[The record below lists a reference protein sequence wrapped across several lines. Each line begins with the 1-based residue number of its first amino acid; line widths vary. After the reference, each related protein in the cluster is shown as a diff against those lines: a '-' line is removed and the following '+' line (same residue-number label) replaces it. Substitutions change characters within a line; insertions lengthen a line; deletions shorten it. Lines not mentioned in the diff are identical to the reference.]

1 MKILYFPVNLSLPP
15 VMRYFCLFV
24 LQLSCCCVFAQAPM
38 MASLEEL
45 RQTKQQAVAFDQQKQ
60 ATIDSIKK
68 NLKPVDELPLAF
80 DNYLQLYE
88 EYKAFKYDS
97 AYSYARKLQQVALQL
112 NDHHRM
118 AQARL
123 KLSFS
128 LVSAGLFKEAAD
140 SLNLLTGTG
149 MHDSLRMEYYQLMG
163 RLYYD
168 LADFTNDSYHTP
180 GYVAKGNHYLDSAIR
195 LCTPGSF
202 QHAYFSG
209 LKDIRSGN
217 NERALLIYNQ
227 LMKRPQLTNHEIALT
242 ASTLSDI
249 YIQNQQNDSAIA
261 LLIKAAIAD
270 IRSSTKE
277 TAAAFN
283 LANLLYKKGDVKNAS
298 SCIELAISDATF
310 YGARQRKVKVS
321 DILPLIESEKLGLVE
336 KQKKTLVTYAVIV
349 TLLLLGLIGLTIVV
363 FRQVNKLK
371 AAKKLIT
378 EAHLKEQ
385 EINHRLSVVNNKLS
399 EANKIKEEYIGY
411 FFNVNSEFFD
421 KIERFKRSLEQKVND
436 RKLEEIRFLVN
447 NINLRAEKEYLLQNF
462 DRVFL
467 KLFPN
472 FVAEFNTLFS
482 PENQIALK
490 EGELLNTDL
499 RIFALIRMGIH
510 DNEKIARILQ
520 YSVNTIN
527 TYKTKIKK
535 RSLVTNEEFEKKIM
549 EIKTV

>member
-1 MKILYFPVNLSLPP
+1 MRFFLLLILI
-15 VMRYFCLFV
+15 
-24 LQLSCCCVFAQAPM
+24 LSCTCVFSQNTVPV
-38 MASLEEL
+38 SLSELEEI
-45 RQTKQQAVAFDQQKQ
+45 KQQVAAYDQRKQ
-60 ATIDSIKK
+60 VIIDSITRR
-68 NLKPVDELPLAF
+68 LEPGSDLPRAF
-80 DNYLQLYE
+80 TNYLQLYE

-97 AYSYARKLQQVALQL
+97 AYSYARKLQEVAIRL
-112 NDHHRM
+112 NDPHRM

-123 KLSFS
+123 KLAFT
-128 LVSAGLFKEAAD
+128 LVSAGLFKEASD
-140 SLNLLTGTG
+140 SLNLLTGT
-149 MHDSLRMEYYQLMG
+149 MIHDSLKMEYYQLMG
-163 RLYYD
+163 RLFYD
-168 LADFTNDSYHTP
+168 LADFNNDSYHTP
-180 GYVAKGNHYLDSAIR
+180 VYVAKGNRYLDSAIR
-195 LCTPGSF
+195 LYSPGSF
-202 QHAYFSG
+202 DYAYFSG

-217 NERALLIYNQ
+217 KEKALLNYKQ
-227 LMKRPQLTNHEIALT
+227 LMGWPDLSNHEIALT

-249 YIQNQQNDSAIA
+249 YIQNQQNDSAIS

-283 LANLLYKKGDVKNAS
+283 LANLLYKRGDVKNAS
-298 SCIELAISDATF
+298 VCIGLAISDATF
-310 YGARQRKVKVS
+310 YGARQRKVKVT

-336 KQKKTLVTYAVIV
+336 KQKKTLITYAIIV
-349 TLLLLGLIGLTIVV
+349 TFLLLGLVGLTIVV

-436 RKLEEIRFLVN
+436 RKLDEIRFLVN

-472 FVAEFNTLFS
+472 FVAEFNMLFA
-482 PENQIALK
+482 PDDQIVLK

-535 RSLVTNEEFEKKIM
+535 RSIVSNEEFEKKIM
-549 EIKTV
+549 EIRTV

>member
-1 MKILYFPVNLSLPP
+1 
-15 VMRYFCLFV
+15 MR
-24 LQLSCCCVFAQAPM
+24 LSCLLILLLSCSCAFSQTAATVSLAQLNETRQQAP
-38 MASLEEL
+38 AYDL
-45 RQTKQQAVAFDQQKQ
+45 RKQ
-60 ATIDSIKK
+60 ATIDSIKR
-68 NLKPVDELPLAF
+68 NLPPAGALPAAF

-97 AYSYARKLQQVALQL
+97 AYNYARKLQQVALQL
-112 NDHHRM
+112 NDAHRM

-123 KLSFS
+123 KLAFS
-128 LVSAGLFKEAAD
+128 LVSAGLFKEASD
-140 SLNLLTGTG
+140 SLTLLTGVD
-149 MHDSLRMEYYQLMG
+149 MHDSLKMEYYQLMG

-168 LADFTNDSYHTP
+168 LADFNNDSYHTP
-180 GYVAKGNHYLDSAIR
+180 GYVAKGNRYLDSAVR
-195 LCTPGSF
+195 FCTPGSF
-202 QHAYFSG
+202 QYAYFSG
-209 LKDIRSGN
+209 LNDIRSGN
-217 NERALLIYNQ
+217 KERALLNYKQ
-227 LMKRPQLTNHEIALT
+227 LLEWPGLTNHEIALT

-261 LLIKAAIAD
+261 LLIRAAIAD

-298 SCIELAISDATF
+298 ACIELAISDATF

-336 KQKKTLVTYAVIV
+336 KQKKTLITYAIIV
-349 TLLLLGLIGLTIVV
+349 TLLLLGLVALTIVV

-421 KIERFKRSLEQKVND
+421 KIERFKRSLEQKVTD
-436 RKLEEIRFLVN
+436 RKLDEIRFLVN
-447 NINLRAEKEYLLQNF
+447 SINLRAEKEYLLQNF

-472 FVAEFNTLFS
+472 FVAEFNMLFA
-482 PENQIALK
+482 PEDQIVLK

-535 RSLVTNEEFEKKIM
+535 RSFVTNEEFEKKIM
-549 EIKTV
+549 EIRAE